1 MVGESMFGQSRSGR
15 RLAQHVG
22 AGTAL
27 GALGGGLL
35 LAGMIG
41 LSAVAAPAAAPCNGD
56 QARALFEL
64 ESLKSE
70 LMVLATDC
78 QDHEHYNA
86 FVQKYQR
93 ELAATEH
100 DLDAYFKAAYGKK
113 AQQAHDAYVTSLAN
127 SDAHSAHALGS
138 DFCTRNAAMFTEVLA
153 LRGPSDLPAYAAG
166 KDVVPADLGACES
179 VPAPAAPAPG
189 RHARGHRAHA
199 Q

>member
-1 MVGESMFGQSRSGR
+1 MVGECMFGQSRSCR
-15 RLAQHVG
+15 RLPHVG

-27 GALGGGLL
+27 GAIGGGLL

-56 QARALFEL
+56 QARAVFEL

-138 DFCTRNAAMFTEVLA
+138 DFCTRNAAMFTEVMA